1 MLSCIFQVFYSLV
14 DTALLLTWVMINVKI
29 IFKKLQM
36 HIFSDFACQAEVWQ
50 M

>member
-1 MLSCIFQVFYSLV
+1 MLNCIFQVFYSLV
-14 DTALLLTWVMINVKI
+14 DTALLLTWLMIHVKI

-36 HIFSDFACQAEVWQ
+36 HIFSDFACHAVVWQ